1 MEIKGEEFLK
11 KVKIKQEKEELE
23 EKLTELRQKESEV
36 YSNNQEVIK
45 DDEPYSNN
53 QSEPEFDL
61 NISQN
66 AQAAYE
72 NIALDE
78 QPNATTNPDKKRNY
92 LILGLALI
100 ILFLITI
107 LTFKILFSDDEE
119 NKNDGFTNKE
129 VTQEQTSNQLTN
141 SVDSN
146 FQKIMN
152 EKKKREEAINQNRI
166 EENRLESA
174 KLVEENESI
183 NDAKLDETIRKVQQ
197 KEQEQLSVTQKII
210 RDIEEKQVEQKPIVV
225 EETKKE
231 VVKTVQKPKE
241 TTTTVKNLVKNIE
254 SSTPK
259 GYFVQVG
266 AFTKTPS
273 QNYINNIKKANLK
286 YKVYPVEVNGTLY
299 NKVLIGPYSS
309 RAQAKQDV
317 ENIKKKLNLSSAFVL
332 KF

>member
-23 EKLTELRQKESEV
+23 EKLSELRQRESEV
-36 YSNNQEVIK
+36 YSNAQNVIK
-45 DDEPYSNN
+45 DEDYPDS
-53 QSEPEFDL
+53 SSSAEFDL
-61 NISQN
+61 KISQS
-66 AQAAYE
+66 AQNAYE

-78 QPNATTNPDKKRNY
+78 EPSNITNPDKKRNY
-92 LILGLALI
+92 LILGVALI

-107 LTFKILFSDDEE
+107 LTFKIVFGEDEE
-119 NKNDGFTNKE
+119 KKQDNFTTNQT
-129 VTQEQTSNQLTN
+129 TQEQSNQLAN

-152 EKKKREEAINQNRI
+152 EKKKREEEINQNRL
-166 EENRLESA
+166 EENRLEAA
-174 KLVEENESI
+174 KLVENNQMSDDNMNEAI
-183 NDAKLDETIRKVQQ
+183 KKVQQ

-210 RDIEEKQVEQKPIVV
+210 RDIEEKQVETKPIVV
-225 EETKKE
+225 DEPKKE
-231 VVKTVQKPKE
+231 VVKTVEKAKE
-241 TTTTVKNLVKNIE
+241 TTSVKNLVKNIE

-286 YKVYPVEVNGTLY
+286 YKVYPVEVNGILY

-309 RAQAKQDV
+309 RAIAKQDI
-317 ENIKKKLNLSSAFVL
+317 ENIKNKLNLSSAFVL